1 MTSLV
6 FEKPQRALQ
15 DSYRAMIQDFVSHGE
30 EPGPFPLSFPN
41 EDFEA
46 FLAKLD
52 GCARGEGIPEGF
64 VPHTTYWLVADG
76 SVVGAS
82 NLRHSLTDRLRRV
95 GGHIGYGV
103 RPSARGRGYATELL
117 RRTVH
122 AARAMGLS
130 DLLVT
135 CNRDNTA
142 SARVIVKNGGVL
154 DAEEFLPEAGI
165 TIQRYWIKA
174 G

>member
-6 FEKPQRALQ
+6 FEKPHRALR
-15 DSYRAMIQDFVSHGE
+15 DSYRSMIDDFVAHGE
-30 EPGPFPLSFPN
+30 KPAPFTLRFPS

-52 GCARGEGIPEGF
+52 GCARGEGVFEGF
-64 VPHTTYWLVADG
+64 VPHTTYWLVVDG

-82 NLRHSLTDRLRRV
+82 NLRHSLNDRLRRV

-117 RRTVH
+117 RRTVD
-122 AARAMGLS
+122 AARSVGLA
-130 DLLVT
+130 DLLLT
-135 CNRDNTA
+135 CDRDNTA
-142 SARVIVKNGGVL
+142 SARVIVKNGGLL
-154 DAEEFLPEAGI
+154 DAEEFLPEERI